1 MDYQYSEYLRSQK
14 PIFQRLI
21 RELQQHFIYC
31 SVLVTDSKGISIRV
45 GTQITSV
52 GDSPL
57 KERGFVVRVYN
68 GVSYA
73 EYSGNTLND
82 ANFLAT
88 VDAVLETAQLSKKL
102 AQSEHFQSYVYPL
115 MQEEPLTA
123 HYERLNDREV
133 VNESLIVE
141 RLTALKNK
149 CHREPL
155 LINCN
160 LGLEHVIIN
169 KMFLSPQRDLEQIYT
184 WTNTMVM
191 GVVRRDQKVQYA
203 YQSYSGVDH
212 VSQLE
217 SVEHGAMETIDLAI
231 DLLEAK
237 PVEPGIYDVITSPE
251 ITGLIAHEAFGHGV
265 EMDMFVKQRAKA
277 VEFIG
282 KPIASSLVTM
292 HEGALGP
299 ENVSSYFF
307 DDEGILAH
315 DTIVIEKGI
324 LKTGIADTLSAMQ
337 LGIEPT
343 GNGKRQSFERKTYTR
358 MTNTYFEPGHDSL
371 EKMIESID
379 NGYLVSTMMSGMEDP
394 KNWGIQCV
402 ALVGREIKNGRLTG
416 SIVSPVYMTGYVPD
430 LLQSISMVSR
440 DFEIDGGGMCGK
452 GYKEFVKTAGGGPY
466 LKARVALS

>member
-21 RELQQHFIYC
+21 RELQQHFTYC

-45 GTQITSV
+45 GTQVTSV

-123 HYERLNDREV
+123 HYERLKDREV

>member
-1 MDYQYSEYLRSQK
+1 MGYVYSEYLSLQK

-21 RELQQHFIYC
+21 RELQQSFSYC

-45 GTQITSV
+45 GTQVTSV
-52 GDSPL
+52 GDTPL
-57 KERGFVVRVYN
+57 KERGFVIRVYN
-68 GVSYA
+68 GISYA
-73 EYSGNTLND
+73 EYSGNELNES
-82 ANFLAT
+82 NFEAT
-88 VDAVLETAQLSKKL
+88 IEAVLEAARLSKNLTESK
-102 AQSEHFQSYVYPL
+102 HFQSYVYPF
-115 MQEEPLTA
+115 MKEEPLTA
-123 HYERLNDREV
+123 HYERLKDRDSINV
-133 VNESLIVE
+133 SQIVE

-169 KMFLSPQRDLEQIYT
+169 KMFLSPERDLEQIYT

-217 SVEHGAMETIDLAI
+217 SVEHGALETIDLAL
-231 DLLEAK
+231 DLLEAQA
-237 PVEPGIYDVITSPE
+237 VEPGIYDVITSPE

-265 EMDMFVKQRAKA
+265 EMDMFDKQRAKA

-307 DDEGILAH
+307 DDEGVLAH

-324 LKTGIADTLSAMQ
+324 LQTGIADTLSAMQ

-343 GNGKRQSFERKTYTR
+343 GNGKRQSYERKTYTR
-358 MTNTYFEPGHDSL
+358 MTNTYFEPGNDSL

-379 NGYLVSTMMSGMEDP
+379 KGYLISTMMSGMEDP

-402 ALVGREIKNGRLTG
+402 ALVGREIKNGRLTEPL
-416 SIVSPVYMTGYVPD
+416 SPVYMTGYVPD